1 MSLVRESEREKLL
14 FQVAFIRNT
23 ITYTYTH
30 THTHTH
36 TQIHANKYVFL
47 HFS

>member
-1 MSLVRESEREKLL
+1 MD
-14 FQVAFIRNT
+14 

-36 TQIHANKYVFL
+36 TQVVGANKEGELKVGQQVIDFIMSVKL
-47 HFS
+47 AFVAFGL